1 MQGLKTMLVI
11 CLGLGSTWAAWQIAP
26 ATSSSMTGGIA
37 YAQESPSEESKTVRE
52 GGPTAEEIEAQ
63 LKRIEEAMATEGE
76 VKEFKPSEPLP
87 ADMAIDMSSEL

>member
-1 MQGLKTMLVI
+1 MNGLKTMLVM

-26 ATSSSMTGGIA
+26 ATSSAMLGSLA
-37 YAQESPSEESKTVRE
+37 YAQEAPAAEPSVADDS
-52 GGPTAEEIEAQ
+52 GPTAEEIEKQ
-63 LKRIEEAMATEGE
+63 LKRIDAALASEGE